1 VMAGQVINLTDEDI
15 EDIAAF
21 YSVQPGLFTAR

>member
-1 VMAGQVINLTDEDI
+1 MMGQAINLSIADI

-21 YSVQPGLFTAR
+21 YSVQPGLFTAD